1 MNPNHSRYA
10 DWDSVYVLGSL
21 SPAERREYEEHLE
34 TCDAC
39 RRSVS
44 ELAPMPGLLAR
55 LSTERA
61 EALLDESDGETPS
74 PRPELLDA
82 VRREARRRSLR
93 RTRTRITLA
102 AAAVL
107 VVVAAVAVP
116 FALTRPAA
124 DRQSVAFEAVV
135 DVPVSATA
143 VLTPVEWGTRIELD
157 CTYEPESGDDHA
169 PEGGWP
175 YALIVV
181 DRDGRSTE
189 VSSWR
194 ATAGATARLEAGSA
208 LGVDDIASLEIRS
221 VTTGDVLLRGDAEG

>member
-1 MNPNHSRYA
+1 MNPDHSRYA
-10 DWDSVYVLGSL
+10 DWDSAYVLGSL

-55 LSTERA
+55 LSTDRA
-61 EALLDESDGETPS
+61 EMLLDESTDEAPS

-82 VRREARRRSLR
+82 VRREARRRDIR
-93 RTRTRITLA
+93 RTRIRIVLA
-102 AAAVL
+102 AAAAL
-107 VVVAAVAVP
+107 VVIAAVA
-116 FALTRPAA
+116 ALVVIVRPPA

-135 DVPVSATA
+135 DIPVSASA
-143 VLTPVEWGTRIELD
+143 VLTPVDWGTRIELD
-157 CTYEPESGDDHA
+157 CSYETESGDH
-169 PEGGWP
+169 EGADAGWP

-181 DRDGRSTE
+181 DLDGRSTE

-194 ATAGATARLEAGSA
+194 ATPGATARLEAGSA
-208 LGVDDIASLEIRS
+208 LGVDEIASLEIRA
-221 VTTGDVLLRGDAEG
+221 VGTGDVLLRAAADR